1 MAEKKPKIPLRI
13 EKVGPIRRRF
23 LDLDARLG
31 HTFFAL
37 GVAAHARWDR
47 FSGFMDRFHVA
58 GIKRF
63 LVEISSEGFTL
74 GTAGVVL
81 LLALATSA
89 FRETT
94 DEDWLKKTELSVTF
108 LDRYGNRIGDRGTRI
123 NDTVP
128 LEEFPDHLIKAVLA
142 TEDRRFYEH
151 FGIDFPGTFRAIG
164 ANARAGVVVQGGSSI
179 TQQLAK
185 NLFLNNE
192 RTLERK
198 VKEAFLALWLETRLT
213 KKEILKLYLDRAYL
227 GGGSFG
233 VDAAAQYYFN
243 KSVREVNL
251 QESAMLAG
259 LFKAPT
265 RFAPHVNLAAAR
277 ARANTVLDNLVES
290 GMMTE
295 GQVYGAR
302 RNPAKT
308 VDRRDEE
315 TPNYYLD
322 YAFREVQGIA
332 DSLPASVSERVFVVR
347 TGLDV
352 NIQRAMDVAL
362 NESLRQFGRDY
373 NVSQGAMVLL
383 EPNGLL
389 RAMTGGRD
397 YGESQFNRATDST
410 RQTGSSFKPYV
421 YATAL
426 MNGFKPTSVIVDS
439 PVCIGNWCPR
449 NYSGGYSGAVTLTQ
463 AITVSINIVPVKLS
477 IELGKGKGGP
487 RVGRNMIVE
496 TARKMG
502 VRSPMPDTPSLPLG
516 ANGITVLE
524 HTAAFATFA
533 NGGKAVERHAV
544 IEMRTTGGQLIWNF
558 DRDGKKPVQV
568 LPPQVAADMVM
579 MMNNSVENGTGRRA
593 LLDGIKVA
601 GKTGTTSAYR
611 DAWFMG
617 YTGNFVCGIWL
628 GNDDYTPTRNMTG
641 GSLPALTW
649 QKVMAYAHQGVEKKM
664 LPGLQAA
671 PAPQIEGAQAST
683 PSFIEAPRPL
693 TLPQRSAERLLR
705 LEKIMRDAGPVS
717 ALPEELSSGRA
728 AAAPRPD
735 DPPFAT
741 RGN

>member
-1 MAEKKPKIPLRI
+1 VADKKRKIPLRI
-13 EKVGPIRRRF
+13 EKVGPLRRRF

-31 HTFFAL
+31 HFLFAF
-37 GVAAHARWDR
+37 GVTAHARWDR

-58 GIKRF
+58 GAKRF
-63 LVEISSEGFTL
+63 LVEMSSEGFTL
-74 GTAGVVL
+74 GTAGAVL
-81 LLALATSA
+81 MLALATSA

-94 DEDWLKKTELSVTF
+94 DEDWLKKTELSVYF
-108 LDRYGNRIGDRGTRI
+108 LDRYGTRIGDRGTRI

-164 ANARAGVVVQGGSSI
+164 ANARAGGVVQGGSSI

-198 VKEAFLALWLETRLT
+198 VKEAFLAVWLETRLT

-322 YAFREVQGIA
+322 YAFREVQGIVDA
-332 DSLPASVSERVFVVR
+332 LPPSVSERVFFVR
-347 TGLDV
+347 TGLDI
-352 NIQRAMDVAL
+352 NIQRAMDTAL

-373 NVSQGAMVLL
+373 NVTQGAMVLM
-383 EPNGLL
+383 EPNGVI

-397 YGESQFNRATDST
+397 YGESQFNRATDSL
-410 RQTGSSFKPYV
+410 RQPGSSFKPYV

-426 MNGFKPTSVIVDS
+426 MNGFKPTSVVVDS

-449 NYSGGYSGAVTLTQ
+449 NYSGGYSGAVTLIQ
-463 AITVSINIVPVKLS
+463 AITNSINIIPVKLS
-477 IELGKGKGGP
+477 IAIGNGNAKLGRAK
-487 RVGRNMIVE
+487 IVE

-502 VRSPMPDTPSLPLG
+502 VRSPLPDTPSLPLG
-516 ANGITVLE
+516 ADGIALLD
-524 HTAAFATFA
+524 HTSAFTTFP
-533 NGGKAVERHAV
+533 NGGKAAERHAV
-544 IEMRTTGGQLIWNF
+544 IDIRTAGGNLVWNF
-558 DRDGKKPVQV
+558 DRDGKKPVQA

-579 MMNNSVENGTGRRA
+579 MMNNAVENGTGRRA
-593 LLDGIKVA
+593 QLDGIKTA
-601 GKTGTTSAYR
+601 GKTGTTSAWR

-641 GSLPALTW
+641 GTLPALTW
-649 QKVMAYAHQGVEKKM
+649 RKVMAYAHQGVEIKP
-664 LPGLQAA
+664 LIGLKGT
-671 PAPQIEGAQAST
+671 PAPRLEDAQVATGPKFNES
-683 PSFIEAPRPL
+683 PRPM
-693 TLPQRSAERLLR
+693 TLPQRTSERLMR
-705 LEKIMRDAGPVS
+705 LEKIMRDAAPVS
-717 ALPEELSSGRA
+717 ALPDDSWQAGRA
-728 AAAPRPD
+728 LAAPAS
-735 DPPFAT
+735 DPPPSV

>member
-1 MAEKKPKIPLRI
+1 MADKKRKIPLKI
-13 EKVGPIRRRF
+13 EKVGPLRRRL

-31 HTFFAL
+31 HTFFAF
-37 GVAAHARWDR
+37 GIAAHARWDR

-58 GIKRF
+58 GAKRF
-63 LVEISSEGFTL
+63 LVEMSSEGFTL
-74 GTAGVVL
+74 GTAGAVL
-81 LLALATSA
+81 MLALATSA

-94 DEDWLKKTELSVTF
+94 DEDWLKKTELSVVF
-108 LDRYGNRIGDRGTRI
+108 LDRYGNRVGDRGTRI

-151 FGIDFPGTFRAIG
+151 FGIDVAGTFRAIG
-164 ANARAGVVVQGGSSI
+164 ANARAGGVVQGGSSI

-198 VKEAFLALWLETRLT
+198 VKEAFLAVWLETRLT

-227 GGGSFG
+227 GGGSYG

-243 KSVREVNL
+243 KSVRDVNL

-322 YAFREVQGIA
+322 YAFREVQGIV
-332 DSLPASVSERVFVVR
+332 DNLPPSVSERVFVVR
-347 TGLDV
+347 TGLDI
-352 NIQRAMDVAL
+352 NIQRAMDIAL

-373 NVSQGAMVLL
+373 NVSQGAMVLM
-383 EPNGLL
+383 EPNGVI
-389 RAMTGGRD
+389 RALTGGRD
-397 YGESQFNRATDST
+397 YGESQFNRATDSQ
-410 RQTGSSFKPYV
+410 RQPGSSFKPYT

-426 MNGFKPTSVIVDS
+426 MNGFKPTSIIVDS

-449 NYSGGYSGAVTLTQ
+449 NYSGGYSGAVTLIT
-463 AITVSINIVPVKLS
+463 AITNSINIIPVKLS
-477 IELGKGKGGP
+477 IALGNGNAKI
-487 RVGRNMIVE
+487 GRAKIVE
-496 TARKMG
+496 TAHKMG
-502 VRSPMPDTPSLPLG
+502 IRSPLPDTPSLPLG
-516 ANGITVLE
+516 ADGVTVLE
-524 HTAAFATFA
+524 HTAAYATFP
-533 NGGKAVERHAV
+533 NGGKAVERHSTL
-544 IEMRTTGGQLIWNF
+544 EMRTAGGNLVWSF
-558 DRDGKKPVQV
+558 ERDGKKPVQV

-579 MMNNSVENGTGRRA
+579 MMNNAVENGTGRRA
-593 LLDGIKVA
+593 QLDGIKTA
-601 GKTGTTSAYR
+601 GKTGTTSAWR

-628 GNDDYTPTRNMTG
+628 GNDDYSPTRNMTG
-641 GSLPALTW
+641 GTLPALTW
-649 QKVMAYAHQGVEKKM
+649 HKVMAYAHQGVEIKP
-664 LPGLQAA
+664 LIGLKGT
-671 PAPQIEGAQAST
+671 PAPRLEEPQVATG
-683 PSFIEAPRPL
+683 PSFIESPRPM
-693 TLPQRSAERLLR
+693 TLPQRTSERLLR
-705 LEKIMRDAGPVS
+705 LEKIMRDATSTSS
-717 ALPEELSSGRA
+717 ALPDQGWQAGRA
-728 AAAPRPD
+728 LAAPAD
-735 DPPFAT
+735 TSQFV